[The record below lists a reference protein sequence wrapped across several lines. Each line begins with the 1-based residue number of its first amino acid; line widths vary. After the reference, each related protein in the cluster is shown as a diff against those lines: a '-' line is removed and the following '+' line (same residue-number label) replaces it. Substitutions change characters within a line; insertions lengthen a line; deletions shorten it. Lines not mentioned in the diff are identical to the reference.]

1 MRTITLEGRGPNTMS
16 LTMLEAL
23 DRALDDAKGEPL
35 LLTGAGNAFSAGLDL
50 DALATS
56 DAREVK
62 AMLEA
67 MERCTRKLFL
77 HPAPTVAAV
86 NGHAVAGGCLLV
98 QCCDLRIAT
107 DHAAMR
113 MGMTGVVLGLLYPPF
128 VPAVFRARVSSAET
142 VLMGAERVNPQA
154 ALALGMLDEV
164 VPASEVLPRATA
176 LLEAR
181 AKLPRAAYASIKHAL
196 REPAYAHVEAAHIRF
211 LEESIASWAELVP
224 AHRAA
229 RAKSQ

>member
-16 LTMLEAL
+16 LPMLEAL
-23 DRALDDAKGEPL
+23 DRALDASAGEPL
-35 LLTGAGNAFSAGLDL
+35 LVTGAGSAFSAGLDL

-56 DAREVK
+56 DASEAH

-98 QCCDLRIAT
+98 QCCDLRVAT
-107 DHAAMR
+107 DAASMR
-113 MGMTGVVLGLLYPPF
+113 MGMTGVVLGLIYPPF
-128 VPAVFRARVSSAET
+128 VPAVFRARVPHAEM
-142 VLMGAERVNPQA
+142 VLMGAERVNPRA

-164 VPASEVLPRATA
+164 VPPSEVIARATA

-181 AKLPRAAYASIKHAL
+181 AKLPRVAYASVKRAL
-196 REPAYAHVEAAHIRF
+196 REPAYAHVESAHQRF
-211 LEESIASWAELVP
+211 LEESTANWAALVP
-224 AHRAA
+224 VHRAA
-229 RAKSQ
+229 RGRSQ